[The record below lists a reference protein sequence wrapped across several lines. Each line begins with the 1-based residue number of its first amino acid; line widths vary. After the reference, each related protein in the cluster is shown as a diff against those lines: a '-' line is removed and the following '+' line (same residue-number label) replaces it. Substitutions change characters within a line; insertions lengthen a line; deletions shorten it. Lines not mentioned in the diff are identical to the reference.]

1 MSGFDL
7 NYWIGFFL
15 SAVIFSIFFY
25 GISIAQT
32 LYYYRHYP
40 EDSRLL
46 KAYVLGLLM
55 LDFGRTVLD
64 VAIIWFWT
72 IEHHGDVGFL
82 LICPPSFATE
92 FLFSKLTIIAVQG
105 FFINTIWRLL
115 AGNRYRH
122 VFTLLGVVLALLGF
136 SCGIAQT
143 ANMYDETYAY
153 TIIPNNLVSGVLG
166 LGASFVADIYITVA
180 LCMVLHEHKTGLA
193 RTENMISSLMTFAV
207 TRGIVTALFQL
218 ASCIS
223 YGAAVHSEAVPWAL
237 TIIPGNS
244 IYVNS
249 MLASL
254 NIRQHVRGIS
264 GSLLTTT
271 GVELNTIGMQINTRM
286 HIAVSQERCTSRD
299 RVTAPEDERV
309 KGA

>member
-105 FFINTIWRLL
+105 FFINTIWRRMWLWPL
-115 AGNRYRH
+115 PYGK
-122 VFTLLGVVLALLGF
+122 ALLTRCCSSGRQPIPP
-136 SCGIAQT
+136 CVHTVGGCIGIIGLLMWYSTNGEHVRRDLRLHNYPEQ
-143 ANMYDETYAY
+143 
-153 TIIPNNLVSGVLG
+153 LG
-166 LGASFVADIYITVA
+166 IWS
-180 LCMVLHEHKTGLA
+180 A
-193 RTENMISSLMTFAV
+193 RTGRVVCRRYLYH
-207 TRGIVTALFQL
+207 RCL
-218 ASCIS
+218 
-223 YGAAVHSEAVPWAL
+223 VH
-237 TIIPGNS
+237 G
-244 IYVNS
+244 
-249 MLASL
+249 
-254 NIRQHVRGIS
+254 
-264 GSLLTTT
+264 TT
-271 GVELNTIGMQINTRM
+271 
-286 HIAVSQERCTSRD
+286 
-299 RVTAPEDERV
+299 
-309 KGA
+309 